1 MVSEQL
7 FVTLDGP
14 GIEESG
20 VLVDGLTATL
30 TGLQDSLRLMVEHL
44 AERQPGPGQPPKWAR
59 TQSRLRLVST
69 RPGSFAAELTLDFA
83 PKARYENRNFGQQAF
98 DAFLKWNGRDD
109 STLPRP
115 VIDRIRRIANSL
127 PADTR
132 LWLGQPGEFRKVE
145 VMRTERGKSLTPAL
159 EIIMVYGRLQEV
171 NWSRRTAQLH
181 NYGGELV
188 KLKFDA
194 KLDAAMRS
202 LATQYV
208 KITGQGRFSNPE
220 TWPTVQVEQ
229 ISAVSQ
235 RGQPFDLEGFLN
247 RPNPKLFDPDK
258 VVTVSDPFDVDDFN
272 RVIRE
277 GRDVGRDEV

>member
-44 AERQPGPGQPPKWAR
+44 AERQPGPGQPTKWAK

-83 PKARYENRNFGQQAF
+83 PKARYENRDFGQQAF
-98 DAFLKWNGRDD
+98 DALLNWNGGDD

-127 PADTR
+127 PADMR
-132 LWLGQPGEFRKVE
+132 LWLGQYGEFRKVE
-145 VMRTERGKSLTPAL
+145 VIRTERGKSLIPAL
-159 EIIMVYGRLQEV
+159 ETIMVYGRLQEV

-181 NYGGELV
+181 NYGGESV

-194 KLDAAMRS
+194 KFDAAMRS
-202 LATQYV
+202 LATQYIKV
-208 KITGQGRFSNPE
+208 IGQGRFSNPE

-229 ISAVSQ
+229 ISAVRQ
-235 RGQPFDLEGFLN
+235 RGQPFDLKGFLN
-247 RPNPKLFDPDK
+247 RPNPKLFDPDQ
-258 VVTVSDPFDVDDFN
+258 VVTVSEPFDVDDFN

>member
-1 MVSEQL
+1 MSKQL
-7 FVTLDGP
+7 FATLDGP

-30 TGLQDSLRLMVEHL
+30 TGLQDALRLTVEHL
-44 AERQPGPGQPPKWAR
+44 AERQPGPGQPPKWAK

-69 RPGSFAAELTLDFA
+69 RPGSFAAELVLDFA
-83 PKARYENRNFGQQAF
+83 PEARYENRDFGQQAF
-98 DAFLKWNGRDD
+98 DALLKWNGGYD
-109 STLPRP
+109 STLPRQ
-115 VIDRIRRIANSL
+115 VIDRISKIANSL

-145 VMRTERGKSLTPAL
+145 VMRTEREKSLTPAL
-159 EIIMVYGRLQEV
+159 ETIMVYGRLQEV

-194 KLDAAMRS
+194 KLDDLMRS

-208 KITGQGRFSNPE
+208 KVTGQGRFSNPE

-229 ISAVSQ
+229 ISSVGH
-235 RGQPFDLEGFLN
+235 RGQPFNLEEFLN
-247 RPNPKLFDPDK
+247 RPRPKLFDPDK
-258 VVTVSDPFDVDDFN
+258 VVTVSEPFDVDDFN
-272 RVIRE
+272 RIIRE
-277 GRDVGRDEV
+277 GRDVGRSGV